1 LEGNRKPTEAAA
13 QRTTSVPTV
22 QKALIMRSNSPKFS
36 RRITDVLDEII
47 PTMPVDDGMSALIA
61 RIRPCILKAATEEQ
75 ASYEALL
82 AAASAEISMISKE
95 RSKKAR
101 PSPRKDDS
109 GMPAD
114 PTFV

>member
-1 LEGNRKPTEAAA
+1 
-13 QRTTSVPTV
+13 
-22 QKALIMRSNSPKFS
+22 MRSNSPKFS

-61 RIRPCILKAATEEQ
+61 RVRQCILKAAAEEQ
-75 ASYEALL
+75 ASYESLL
-82 AAASAEISMISKE
+82 AAASAEINTISKE
-95 RSKKAR
+95 RSEQAR

-114 PTFV
+114 PALV